1 MLKWRAC
8 CFLLSL
14 AGILAG
20 PALPAEPASI
30 AVLCFN
36 IRYDNPDDGQD
47 RWDLRRDEVLAI
59 LHDGEPDFIGLQ
71 EALPHQVG
79 QVAAELPGYGLIVRS
94 RESDPDQGEACPLFY
109 RADRWRVLDS
119 GTFWLAET
127 PEVPGSMSWQ
137 TACPRIATWG
147 RFEDVDTDSRLLVI
161 NTHFDHVSQAARE
174 NGARLIHA
182 FVAEAAD
189 PVVVMGDFNAG
200 PQDPALTILRG
211 AGPQALAD
219 AHADLPPGPG
229 SGTFHGFTGDPGP
242 ERIDMI
248 LHGPSFAVAGA
259 TIDRRHRDGRYP
271 SDHFPVRALL
281 DLTGPGQATD
291 LRLQGTED

>member
-1 MLKWRAC
+1 MSKLRAC

-14 AGILAG
+14 VGILAG

-47 RWDLRRDEVLAI
+47 RWDLRREEVLAI
-59 LHDGEPDFIGLQ
+59 LRDGELDFIGLQ

-127 PEVPGSMSWQ
+127 SMVPGSRSWQ

-147 RFEDVDTDSRLLVI
+147 RFEDVGTDSRLLVI

-174 NGARLIHA
+174 NGARLLQA
-182 FVAEAAD
+182 FIAEAAD

-200 PQDPALTILRG
+200 PDTAALAILRG
-211 AGPQALAD
+211 AGPQALGD
-219 AHADLPPGPG
+219 AHADLPTGPG
-229 SGTFHGFTGDPGP
+229 SGTFHGFNGQAGP

-248 LHGPSFAVAGA
+248 LHSPSLAVAAA

-281 DLTGPGQATD
+281 DLDGPGLIENLWMQEA
-291 LRLQGTED
+291 GY